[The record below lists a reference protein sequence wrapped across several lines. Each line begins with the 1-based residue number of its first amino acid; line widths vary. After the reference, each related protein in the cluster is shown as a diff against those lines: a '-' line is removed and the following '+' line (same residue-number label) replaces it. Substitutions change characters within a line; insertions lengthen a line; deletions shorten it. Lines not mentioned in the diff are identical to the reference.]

1 MGLKIAV
8 RAGHNFSVPGVC
20 GFIDETIESRN
31 IKDEILKNLIILG
44 YEVLDVTSLDT
55 YNTISSDLCYGVNRA
70 NEWEADMFISIHFS
84 TAYQYYN
91 GSIGSEVCVYDVF
104 DEAERVAN
112 LLGNLGFK
120 NRGLKIR
127 KELYE
132 LKHTY
137 MKAMIIKV
145 CFVEASLDV
154 EKYNSLGGE
163 KIGEHIAKAIAKKDE
178 NISDNKDCECSQWI
192 IRLQEEINNQGFKEI
207 YITGI
212 LDDET
217 LLSCPIV
224 AYGARGNITKLIQ
237 ERLNVLGFNTNGID
251 GYFGDMTLKSVMEF
265 QRIHGLLPDG
275 KVGQNTWKLLLE

>member
-1 MGLKIAV
+1 MKIAV
-8 RAGHNFSVPGVC
+8 RAGHNFTVPGVC
-20 GFIDETIESRN
+20 GFIDETVESRN
-31 IKDEILKNLIILG
+31 IKDEVLKNLIILG
-44 YEVLDVTSLDT
+44 YEVLDVTSPENC
-55 YNTISSDLCYGVNRA
+55 NTISSDLCYGVNRA

-91 GSIGSEVCVYDVF
+91 GLIGSEVCVYDVF
-104 DEAERVAN
+104 EEAEKVSKF
-112 LLGNLGFK
+112 LGNLGFK

-137 MKAMIIKV
+137 MKAMLIKV

-154 EKYNSLGGE
+154 EKYNSLGAE
-163 KIGEHIAKAIAKKDE
+163 KIGEHIAKAIANEDE
-178 NISDNKDCECSQWI
+178 NVSYKKDCESSQWI
-192 IRLQEEINNQGFKEI
+192 VRLQEEINKQGFKEL

-217 LLSCPIV
+217 LLWCPVV

-237 ERLNVLGFNTNGID
+237 ERLNVLGFKTNSID
-251 GYFGDMTLKSVMEF
+251 GYFGNMTLKSVMEF
-265 QRIHGLLPDG
+265 QRIHGLSPDG
-275 KVGQNTWKLLLE
+275 KVGQNTWKILLE